1 MKKSLVL
8 MLAVLALVSLVS
20 GVAAADVTLVMGS
33 WRADDVDAMNE
44 LFAAYEAASGVKI
57 EFKPTNPTDYN
68 ATLRTQLEAGTAP
81 DLMYARSYATGADLY
96 KNGFFAKVNDLKG
109 LDTAFSLD
117 YLAPWTADG
126 DVFAV
131 PIQAVN
137 AAVYYN
143 KDIFAELGL
152 EIPTT
157 FEELLDVAQKL
168 QDAGY
173 VPFANGIA
181 DNWDVL
187 ECLFLGMVPSW
198 IGGSDVRAQYENGEK
213 PMNDE
218 AWVKAYADLAK
229 LAPFFPKGFESVTYN
244 DSQALFAT
252 GKAAM
257 FVDGSWNISVYDDAD
272 FDLGFI
278 AIPAPAGMETRM
290 QFHPDAAIAM
300 NPATK
305 YPEEARAFLE
315 WLCSQD
321 GTDTLAKY
329 LPAGF
334 FPYTLNKVEL
344 GDARAKEMLALG
356 DGKEND
362 ARFVWPKMIDLYTPM
377 LEACNGVLKGSMEP
391 QAAADSVQAAWEA
404 LTAK

>member
-1 MKKSLVL
+1 

-96 KNGFFAKVNDLKG
+96 KSGFFAKVNDLKG

-181 DNWDVL
+181 DN
-187 ECLFLGMVPSW
+187 
-198 IGGSDVRAQYENGEK
+198 
-213 PMNDE
+213 
-218 AWVKAYADLAK
+218 
-229 LAPFFPKGFESVTYN
+229 
-244 DSQALFAT
+244 
-252 GKAAM
+252 
-257 FVDGSWNISVYDDAD
+257 
-272 FDLGFI
+272 
-278 AIPAPAGMETRM
+278 
-290 QFHPDAAIAM
+290 
-300 NPATK
+300 
-305 YPEEARAFLE
+305 
-315 WLCSQD
+315 
-321 GTDTLAKY
+321 
-329 LPAGF
+329 
-334 FPYTLNKVEL
+334 
-344 GDARAKEMLALG
+344 
-356 DGKEND
+356 
-362 ARFVWPKMIDLYTPM
+362 
-377 LEACNGVLKGSMEP
+377 
-391 QAAADSVQAAWEA
+391 
-404 LTAK
+404 